1 MIFTNSNCI
10 GCNKCIRSCPI
21 LIANI
26 SEDNRIDVNSEACIQ
41 CGACFDNCKHN
52 ARDYEDDTEVFLNDL
67 RKGKKY
73 SVLVAPAFIAN
84 YPKDYKKIFGYLKS
98 LGVSHIYPVS
108 FGADITTWAYIKYI
122 KETGKTGMI
131 SQPCP
136 AIVSYIEHYQPE
148 LIPYLMPIHSPL
160 MCEAIW
166 LKKYQNVKE
175 ELVFLSPC
183 IAKRSEITDSNT
195 KGLVKYNVTFKKFM
209 DAIGDKW
216 KTANEADEEE
226 SYGLGA
232 RYPKPG
238 GLRECVHF
246 FLGNQVPVLQ
256 VEGESEAYH
265 FLRGYLKSTKP
276 FLVDILNC
284 QNGCLRGTGT
294 DDKINDTEVELA
306 IYKMNSLVSNEAK
319 KGIYFKKSDGNPWNS
334 MLSCEERW
342 NLFDKQFS
350 SLDIKD
356 FERKYADKS
365 IKIDTPSSYEEKA
378 IFEDLL
384 KTTEESKCIDCSC
397 CGYSSCKEMVN
408 AIHNK
413 VNKKENCIY
422 YEKAI
427 AELEKEKVEEMHE
440 LNLTEQEVFKEKL
453 QAIIEQFGHLN
464 SGVVDLASANEM
476 TAQDATNITQVVS
489 DISCS
494 CENIKDSLGI
504 FSDFIDDYKMSNK
517 EIVDIASQTNLL
529 SLNAS
534 IEAARAGDAGKGFA
548 VVAEEIR
555 KLSESTRQLI
565 EKNSN
570 QANETV
576 PKVNSSIVSIK
587 ELLESVQSMNDRVS
601 SIAAT
606 TEEISAQSTSITELS
621 QSIQD
626 LVEQL

>member
-26 SEDNRIDVNSEACIQ
+26 SEDNRIDVNSEACIE

-98 LGVSHIYPVS
+98 LGVLHIYPVS

-136 AIVSYIEHYQPE
+136 AIVNYIEHYQPE

-160 MCEAIW
+160 MCEAVW

-183 IAKRSEITDSNT
+183 IAKRSEIADSNT

-265 FLRGYLKSTKP
+265 FLREYLKGTKP

-284 QNGCLRGTGT
+284 QKGCLRGTGT

-306 IYKMNSLVSNEAK
+306 IYKMNNVVSNEAK
-319 KGIYFKKSDGNPWNS
+319 NGIFFKKSDGNPWNS
-334 MLSCEERW
+334 VLSCEERW
-342 NLFDKQFS
+342 DLFDKQFS
-350 SLDIKD
+350 SLNIED
-356 FERKYADKS
+356 FKRKYTDKS
-365 IKIDTPSSYEEKA
+365 IKILTPSSYEEKA

-422 YEKAI
+422 YEKTV

-440 LNLTEQEVFKEKL
+440 LNLTEQKVFKEKL
-453 QAIIEQFGHLN
+453 QGIIEQFGHLN
-464 SGVVDLASANEM
+464 SGVADLASANEM

-534 IEAARAGDAGKGFA
+534 IEAARAGEAGKGFA

-555 KLSESTRQLI
+555 KLSESTKLLI

-576 PKVNSSIVSIK
+576 PKINASVVGIK
-587 ELLESVQSMNDRVS
+587 ELLENVQSMNDRVS

-626 LVEQL
+626 LVKQL